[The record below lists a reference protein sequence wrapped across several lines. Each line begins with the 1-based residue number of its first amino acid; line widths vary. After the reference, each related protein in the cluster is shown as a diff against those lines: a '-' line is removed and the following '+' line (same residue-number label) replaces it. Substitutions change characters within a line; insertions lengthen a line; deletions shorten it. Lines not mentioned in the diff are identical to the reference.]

1 MLKVFSAGGRGAG
14 ECMVLQVLC
23 DLLTLGLRNI
33 HAAVYFLH
41 FFFQWLFFSRVILS
55 FVAPCLPV
63 VRGAVCQMVAV
74 CLTGRGGN
82 ASARTIPFP
91 PVCQCQGPVAHV
103 VHRKINME
111 PNNGGF
117 ENDFPFQLGDF

>member
-1 MLKVFSAGGRGAG
+1 MQLFIFCILFSSGYFSPVSFW
-14 ECMVLQVLC
+14 VLSLHAFLSSVVL
-23 DLLTLGLRNI
+23 
-33 HAAVYFLH
+33 
-41 FFFQWLFFSRVILS
+41 
-55 FVAPCLPV
+55 
-63 VRGAVCQMVAV
+63 
-74 CLTGRGGN
+74 
-82 ASARTIPFP
+82 SARWSQFASPGVEEMQAREPSPFP